1 MTLPPTDEETQEIY
15 KIYCQL
21 ATIIHDY
28 AVGQQL
34 YKKNCYSWAITANYY
49 SLMHCGRFIC
59 LIGIKDC
66 PKYHSDLHN
75 FLSGK
80 ENKFERKSGK
90 SVDDLL
96 RNLQHIGDYT
106 KLYNKIKILGL
117 KLEKIKKIRE
127 NNSYDFFI
135 ISHQINHSILE
146 TEFPKAYAEI
156 KKLNYEY
163 LNFVFELFVSY
174 INSLDYKDYFIGFLK
189 DTNNKYTWAFIDLIK
204 NLSIQN
210 IEPQL
215 IEEIKILI
223 DEKLI
228 RKLVGGISLDDS
240 FFNPITYGFYP
251 EKYDKMKEF
260 INNINDLTGSRVV

>member
-28 AVGQQL
+28 ALGQQL

-59 LIGIKDC
+59 LLGLKDY
-66 PKYHSDLHN
+66 PNQHKNLHK
-75 FLSGK
+75 FLSGQEHFK
-80 ENKFERKSGK
+80 NNSFN
-90 SVDDLL
+90 DLL
-96 RNLQHIGDYT
+96 N
-106 KLYNKIKILGL
+106 KLPHVPNTQETETKIKILGQ
-117 KLEKIKKIRE
+117 KLEKIKKLRE
-127 NNSYDFFI
+127 DNSYEFFI
-135 ISHQINHSILE
+135 ISHQINHSVLK

-204 NLSIQN
+204 NMGIQN

-223 DEKLI
+223 DERLTS
-228 RKLVGGISLDDS
+228 KLVGGISLNDS

-251 EKYDKMKEF
+251 DKYDKMQEF
-260 INNINDLTGSRVV
+260 INNINDLTGSGVV